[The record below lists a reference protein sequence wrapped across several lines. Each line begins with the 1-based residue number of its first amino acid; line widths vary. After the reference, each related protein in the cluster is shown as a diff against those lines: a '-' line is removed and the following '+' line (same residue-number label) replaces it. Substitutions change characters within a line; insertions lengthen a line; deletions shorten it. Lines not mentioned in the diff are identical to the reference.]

1 MAAKVSWALGM
12 AERGLPVF
20 PVREGAKFPPLVEGW
35 PDKAT
40 TDPEQIRSW
49 WARWPDANIGVHCKD
64 HIVIDVDVK
73 NGKPGLQSLKT
84 LDLDLNTLTVRTP
97 TGGLHVYYS
106 GPNVKNSVG
115 ALGPGL
121 DIRSDHGYVLGPGST
136 TVEGS
141 YKVNGTAYTRPI
153 AASEDLCRRLSQGA
167 RNADLG
173 DVGGAASSLAV
184 RAAVDDLGGIPNL
197 LAVGSEASLDR
208 AISYLVAAPPAI
220 EGQGGDQQTFKTA
233 AVLKDLGVSEYTAWE
248 LMADHWNPR
257 CQPPWD
263 EDELQRKVQNAYRY
277 GSLPPGVDTPE
288 FQFQGIHIAPPA
300 RPGRQWFYPED
311 ALDLDQSWLF
321 HKLLPTTG
329 VAVLVGPSGSGK
341 TFVIAE
347 LGRCLGTG
355 KAFFGVEPE
364 ARGGMAVLFAGT
376 EGSGFAHRLAALKE
390 PDGALPITFTYVSG
404 LAQRGALDALLAD
417 LQAQKTYMQER
428 YGVPLRVVT
437 LETLSASGLIE
448 NENDNAQAAQAIANL
463 NTISRALGILFII
476 THHPPKHG
484 EGTRGADAIPS
495 NTDYV
500 LEINRSKKASVR
512 EITVTKARAAEERKL
527 GAFSLVEVEIGRDNK
542 GRPVTSMVIS
552 AGDLQAVVREKAT
565 MRDRLFIECIEHVL
579 IDEDVQKVEIEG
591 ILMVRVEDVKAQY
604 LERSKDKNPRNADRF
619 VQGFLGKNLMTA
631 QTAPYDGETY
641 ICLRETI

>member
-1 MAAKVSWALGM
+1 M
-12 AERGLPVF
+12 AERGPPVF

-49 WARWPDANIGVHCKD
+49 WARWPNANIGVHCKD

-73 NGKPGLQSLKT
+73 NGKPGLQSLKA

-121 DIRSDHGYVLGPGST
+121 DIRSDHGYVLGPGSET
-136 TVEGS
+136 DGGS
-141 YKVNGTAYTRPI
+141 YKPHGNYPI
-153 AASEDLCRRLSQGA
+153 IVAPDALTDRLGSISVKADNPRLAGA
-167 RNADLG
+167 LVSAD
-173 DVGGAASSLAV
+173 
-184 RAAVDDLGGIPNL
+184 
-197 LAVGSEASLDR
+197 LDR

-220 EGQGGDQQTFKTA
+220 EGEGGDQQTFKTA
-233 AVLKDLGVSEYTAWE
+233 AVLKDLGVSEYEAWE

-288 FQFQGIHIAPPA
+288 FQFQGIHIPPPV

-321 HKLLPTTG
+321 HKLLPATG

-417 LQAQKTYMQER
+417 LQAQKAYMQER
-428 YGVPLRVVT
+428 YGVPLRVVV

-604 LERSKDKNPRNADRF
+604 LERSKDKNPSNADRF
-619 VQGFLGKNLMTA
+619 VQGFLGKNLMA
-631 QTAPYDGETY
+631 VQTAPYDGETY

>member
-1 MAAKVSWALGM
+1 M
-12 AERGLPVF
+12 F

-49 WARWPDANIGVHCKD
+49 WARWPNANIGVHCKD

-73 NGKPGLQSLKT
+73 NGKPGLQSLKA

-121 DIRSDHGYVLGPGST
+121 DIRSDHGYVLGPGSET
-136 TVEGS
+136 DGGS
-141 YKVNGTAYTRPI
+141 YKPHGNYPI
-153 AASEDLCRRLSQGA
+153 IVAPDALTDRLGSISVKADNPRLAGA
-167 RNADLG
+167 LVSAD
-173 DVGGAASSLAV
+173 
-184 RAAVDDLGGIPNL
+184 
-197 LAVGSEASLDR
+197 LDR

-220 EGQGGDQQTFKTA
+220 EGEGGDQQTFKTA
-233 AVLKDLGVSEYTAWE
+233 AVLKDLGVSEYEAWE

-288 FQFQGIHIAPPA
+288 FQFQGNHIPPPV

-321 HKLLPTTG
+321 HKLLPATG

-428 YGVPLRVVT
+428 YGVPLRVVV

-604 LERSKDKNPRNADRF
+604 LERSKDKNPSNADRF
-619 VQGFLGKNLMTA
+619 VQGFLGKNLMA
-631 QTAPYDGETY
+631 VQTAPYDGETY

>member
-1 MAAKVSWALGM
+1 MVAKVSWALGM
-12 AERGLPVF
+12 AERGPPVF

-49 WARWPDANIGVHCKD
+49 WARWPNANIGVHCKD

-73 NGKPGLQSLKT
+73 NGKPGLQSLKA
-84 LDLDLNTLTVRTP
+84 LDLDLNTLIVRTP

-121 DIRSDHGYVLGPGST
+121 DIRSDHGYVLGPGSET
-136 TVEGS
+136 DGGS
-141 YKVNGTAYTRPI
+141 YKPHGNYPI
-153 AASEDLCRRLSQGA
+153 IVAPDALTDRLGSISVKADNPRLAGA
-167 RNADLG
+167 LVSAD
-173 DVGGAASSLAV
+173 
-184 RAAVDDLGGIPNL
+184 
-197 LAVGSEASLDR
+197 LDR
-208 AISYLVAAPPAI
+208 AIAYLVAAPPAI
-220 EGQGGDQQTFKTA
+220 EGEGGDQQTFKTA
-233 AVLKDLGVSEYTAWE
+233 AVLKDLGVSEYEAWE

-288 FQFQGIHIAPPA
+288 FQFQGINIPPPV

-321 HKLLPTTG
+321 HKLLPATG

-591 ILMVRVEDVKAQY
+591 MLMVRVEDVKAQY

-619 VQGFLGKNLMTA
+619 VQGFLGKNLMA
-631 QTAPYDGETY
+631 VQTAPYDGETY
-641 ICLRETI
+641 ICLKEPL

>member
-1 MAAKVSWALGM
+1 M
-12 AERGLPVF
+12 AERGPPVF

-49 WARWPDANIGVHCKD
+49 WARWPNANIGVHCKD

-73 NGKPGLQSLKT
+73 NGKPGLQSLKA

-121 DIRSDHGYVLGPGST
+121 DIRSDHGYVLGPGSET
-136 TVEGS
+136 DGGS
-141 YKVNGTAYTRPI
+141 YKPHGNYPI
-153 AASEDLCRRLSQGA
+153 IVAPDALTDRLGSISVKADNPRLAGA
-167 RNADLG
+167 LVSAD
-173 DVGGAASSLAV
+173 
-184 RAAVDDLGGIPNL
+184 
-197 LAVGSEASLDR
+197 LDR

-220 EGQGGDQQTFKTA
+220 EGEGGDQQTFKTA
-233 AVLKDLGVSEYTAWE
+233 AVLKDLGVSEYEAWE

-288 FQFQGIHIAPPA
+288 FQFQGIHIPPPV

-321 HKLLPTTG
+321 HKLLPATG

-428 YGVPLRVVT
+428 YGVPLRVVV

-604 LERSKDKNPRNADRF
+604 LERSKDKNPSNADRF
-619 VQGFLGKNLMTA
+619 VQGFLGKNLMA
-631 QTAPYDGETY
+631 VQTAPYDGETY